1 MAKCGFIF
9 GSICL
14 GIVLI
19 TGKNYWYFLIKKNN
33 FKINILFLI
42 LPKKINVGI
51 VLFSCSFSVLE
62 IENYGLVYNNNNKQI
77 E

>member
-19 TGKNYWYFLIKKNN
+19 TGKNYWYFLIKNNN

-42 LPKKINVGI
+42 LPKKNKCRNRVIF
-51 VLFSCSFSVLE
+51 LFIFSFGNRKLRF
-62 IENYGLVYNNNNKQI
+62 GL
-77 E
+77 